1 MMQIY
6 FLRHADAEDMRTSDF
21 ARVLTPKG
29 LAQSEKVGKF
39 CIRNGLLPEV
49 ILSSPVV
56 RADQTARIVA
66 KALGDVEVVVESW
79 LACGMAPDY
88 CLEELKTFAK
98 WHSVMLV
105 GHEPDF
111 STTIAAMIGL
121 RNADAV
127 LIRKAS
133 LTVVELDGFR
143 AGAGRLQ
150 FSVPVRL
157 M

>member
-1 MMQIY
+1 MLIY

-29 LAQSEKVGKF
+29 REQSEKVGKF
-39 CIRNGLLPEV
+39 CARNGLAPEV

-56 RADQTARIVA
+56 RADQTAKIVA
-66 KALGDVEVVVESW
+66 KALGDAAVVTESW
-79 LACGMAPDY
+79 LACGMTPDV
-88 CLEELKTFAK
+88 CLDELKGFAK
-98 WHSVMLV
+98 CNGVMLV

-111 STTIAAMIGL
+111 SGAVSALIGL
-121 RNADAV
+121 RDSDSMN
-127 LIRKAS
+127 IRKAS
-133 LTVVELDGFR
+133 LTAVDLDGFN

-150 FSVPVRL
+150 FSVPARL